1 MLDGDGP
8 AVHEAGPP
16 QMRVGWFR
24 FFADEDRW
32 DWSPESQ
39 PVDRER
45 VTRLLDGNRT
55 ATEPFTTR
63 DRIVDERGEVH
74 DVAVVGH
81 PLSDDGEVVGTQG
94 VYVHVAPA
102 DSDAIR
108 QQSISAAVAEIAE
121 NRSAIEQAKGMLMLI
136 YRLDADR
143 AFDLLKWRSQETNT
157 RLRNLAAQLTA
168 DFAAMEYDD
177 TLPTRA
183 QFDEILLT
191 AHLRI
196 PDTG

>member
-1 MLDGDGP
+1 MPDGDGP
-8 AVHEAGPP
+8 AVDEAGPP
-16 QMRVGWFR
+16 QMHVGWFR
-24 FFADEDRW
+24 FFADDERW
-32 DWSPESQ
+32 DWSPEAQ
-39 PVDRER
+39 PVDREP
-45 VTRLLDGNRT
+45 VTRLLDGQRT
-55 ATEPFTTR
+55 ATQPFTAR

-74 DVAVVGH
+74 DVAVAGH
-81 PLSDDGEVVGTQG
+81 PLSDDGKVVGTQG

-102 DSDAIR
+102 DAIR

-136 YRLDADR
+136 YRLDADQ

-168 DFAAMEYDD
+168 DVVAMDYGD

-196 PDTG
+196 RDTG